1 MTYFVDA
8 ISARRGADG
17 IAIHLGQFENLEDA
31 VLAAERAVSNFLVS
45 EFKPSMTAKLLF
57 ARYQERGL
65 CPFIFLDDDERTFNV
80 RSFNHFQYALK
91 RCAELCSETAGP

>member
-8 ISARRGADG
+8 ISARRGVEG
-17 IAIHLGQFENLEDA
+17 IAIHLGQFEKLDDA
-31 VLAAERAVSNFLVS
+31 VLAAQRAVSNFLAS
-45 EFKPSMTAKLLF
+45 ELKPGMTAKTLF
-57 ARYQERGL
+57 ACYQERGL

-91 RCAELCSETAGP
+91 RCAELCSETAGT